1 MAKYSDIKGFTVQT
15 LSSDPVASK
24 YAGGAWTSGGNLPQV
39 LYENAG
45 AGATQTAALNFGG
58 QGNSPSPAHPT
69 SAETQ
74 TYNGSSWTEV
84 NDLNTGRRLL
94 GGAGTYTSAIAMGGY
109 TQPPGTDG
117 TQFKVELWDGTNWTE
132 TTDLNTKGRYF
143 QGFGVVNTAAVAAA
157 RDNGSTVTNKTE
169 TWNGSSWTEAAE
181 QNTNRA
187 RYGAA
192 GSSTAGIIMG
202 GDTSPTNNHDQVE
215 QWNGSAWTEIAEIN
229 TGRNTGG
236 GSGAYTDALF
246 SGGTP
251 TPNSSLTERYD
262 GTSWT
267 ELSDL
272 NTGRYTTGSSGH
284 TAADTAM
291 IFGGYD
297 GSARTAATEEFSAP
311 GVFTKQIEGQLFFN
325 STTNTFKETISDIPG
340 ATWASG
346 AAMNTTRA
354 QVASAQASPHSA
366 GQVAGGAYTNVVGNT
381 EQYNG
386 TAWTEVNDLNT
397 ANRQNAGSGT
407 QTSAISSG
415 GYNPSWLDVAET
427 WNGSSWTEVAEINQA
442 RYQMGAA
449 GVSNTSAMIYSGEG
463 APSSTQ
469 YAKTETWDGSSWTEV
484 NDMNQARY
492 GLAGGGTLTDAIGIG
507 GQETGA
513 GNPSNK
519 VELWDGTSW
528 TETTEINTSRG
539 YSGAGVSNGSSAI
552 FFAGATN
559 PNLPGNLKAQTEFW
573 NGSSWTEV
581 ADLGTARF
589 GVSGQGTAF
598 DALAAGGGPSTSG
611 GTATEE
617 WTTPLANK
625 TITAS

>member
-15 LSSDPVASK
+15 VSSDPVASLTLT
-24 YAGGAWTSGGNLPQV
+24 GSWTSGGNLPQA
-39 LYENAG
+39 LYENNG
-45 AGATQTAALNFGG
+45 AGATQSASMNFGG
-58 QGNSPSPAHPT
+58 QGNPPGPAHPY
-69 SAETQ
+69 SADTQ
-74 TYNGSSWTEV
+74 LYNGSSWTEV
-84 NDLNTGRRLL
+84 NNLNNGRRLL
-94 GGAGTYTSAIAMGGY
+94 GGSGTQTSALAYGGY
-109 TQPPGTDG
+109 TTPPSAPGTKN
-117 TQFKVELWDGTNWTE
+117 FVESWDGTNWTE
-132 TTDLNTKGRYF
+132 VAELNTKRRDIAGI
-143 QGFGVVNTAAVAAA
+143 GTASTNAVC
-157 RDNGSTVTNKTE
+157 V
-169 TWNGSSWTEAAE
+169 
-181 QNTNRA
+181 
-187 RYGAA
+187 A
-192 GSSTAGIIMG
+192 GHEGTAISTA
-202 GDTSPTNNHDQVE
+202 VE
-215 QWNGSAWTEIAEIN
+215 QWNGSAWTETTELSTQRYGSASTGSSTAGVVVSGETPPGPFVGNTEQWDGSAWTEIADIN
-229 TGRNTGG
+229 TARR
-236 GSGAYTDALF
+236 SF
-246 SGGTP
+246 SGGGTY
-251 TPNSSLTERYD
+251 TEILVAGGTNPSNVANTEYYD
-262 GTSWT
+262 GSSWT
-267 ELSDL
+267 EVSDL
-272 NTGRYTTGSSGH
+272 SAAKYINYGSSGH
-284 TAADTAM
+284 TSAQTM
-291 IFGGYD
+291 VFGGSI
-297 GSARTAATEEFSAP
+297 GSRTDATEEWTTSSTFSKI
-311 GVFTKQIEGQLFFN
+311 TEGQLYFN
-325 STTNTFKETISDIPG
+325 STTNTFKETVFDIPG

-346 AAMNTTRA
+346 AAMNTQRA

-427 WNGSSWTEVAEINQA
+427 WNGSSWTEVSEINQA

-539 YSGAGVSNGSSAI
+539 YSGAGVSNGSLAI

-598 DALAAGGGPSTSG
+598 DALSAGGGPSTSG

>member
-1 MAKYSDIKGFTVQT
+1 MATYKKEKGFAVQT
-15 LSSDPVASK
+15 LSTDPIASQVL
-24 YAGGAWTSGGNLPQV
+24 GGTWASGGNTNTARRFTP
-39 LYENAG
+39 G
-45 AGATQTAALNFGG
+45 AGTSGPTHNNALIFGGSPSVLDTESYDGSSWTELNNLSANKSSGFGTATAAIGVGAGTAVEQWNGSTWTEINDINSTRNFSGTQGSTTAGLIEGGEAPGGASALSEEYNGTSWSEGNDLNTGRYSLTGAGTQTAGLAMGGYTPPTVQALTEQYDGTSWTEVSDLNTARYDLSGSG
-58 QGNSPSPAHPT
+58 SYTEALAYAGNSDPPRQALT
-69 SAETQ
+69 EFW
-74 TYNGSSWTEV
+74 NGSSWTEV
-84 NDLNTGRRLL
+84 ADLSTARSAGNNA
-94 GGAGTYTSAIAMGGY
+94 GAGT
-109 TQPPGTDG
+109 
-117 TQFKVELWDGTNWTE
+117 
-132 TTDLNTKGRYF
+132 
-143 QGFGVVNTAAVAAA
+143 
-157 RDNGSTVTNKTE
+157 
-169 TWNGSSWTEAAE
+169 GSSSAVLATG
-181 QNTNRA
+181 QTP
-187 RYGAA
+187 
-192 GSSTAGIIMG
+192 GS
-202 GDTSPTNNHDQVE
+202 V
-215 QWNGSAWTEIAEIN
+215 
-229 TGRNTGG
+229 
-236 GSGAYTDALF
+236 
-246 SGGTP
+246 
-251 TPNSSLTERYD
+251 
-262 GTSWT
+262 
-267 ELSDL
+267 
-272 NTGRYTTGSSGH
+272 TT
-284 TAADTAM
+284 TT
-291 IFGGYD
+291 
-297 GSARTAATEEFSAP
+297 TEEFSAP
-311 GVFTKQIEGQLFFN
+311 AVFNQLTEGQLYFN
-325 STTNTFKETISDIPG
+325 STTNSFKETITDIAG

-346 AAMNTTRA
+346 AAMNTQRA

-507 GQETGA
+507 GQEDGA

-552 FFAGATN
+552 FFAGGTF
-559 PNLPGNLKAQTEFW
+559 PNIPGNLKAQTEFW
-573 NGSSWTEV
+573 NGSSWTEI

-598 DALAAGGGPSTSG
+598 DALAAGGGSTTSG